1 MTEADISRGASVRQ
15 SAVRFGLLN
24 YESESDQYGEIER
37 VESTTPLYQR
47 EHYVLSDFWLGR

>member
-1 MTEADISRGASVRQ
+1 
-15 SAVRFGLLN
+15 LLN

>member
-15 SAVRFGLLN
+15 CAVRFGMLN

-37 VESTTPLYQR
+37 VESTTPLSQR
-47 EHYVLSDFWLGR
+47 DHNVISDFWLGR